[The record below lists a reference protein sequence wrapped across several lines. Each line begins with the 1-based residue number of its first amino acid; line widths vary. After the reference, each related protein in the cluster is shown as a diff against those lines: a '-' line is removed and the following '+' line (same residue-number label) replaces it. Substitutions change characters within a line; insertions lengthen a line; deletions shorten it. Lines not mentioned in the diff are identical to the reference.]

1 MAPLSRVALVVL
13 PTLVVAA
20 IGFVGSSRSIS
31 EQSQPNQ
38 SGADQGEASLLELL
52 EEPQAA
58 ERASWSTAS
67 SRASSPSSSPAAG
80 PDGGV
85 APLVPDVPPL
95 GESVSLPIRV
105 ALTSRSPIRSLQ
117 TSQGMVCRVPGAGPR
132 LKDRDLLSILRSD
145 RAGSVRCSGG
155 TILINQVPYRHT
167 LEFLRRDQGWIAVN
181 ELDLEQYV
189 ASVVGAEMPSDWNLE
204 ALKAQA
210 VAARSYAL
218 AHLARPASRD
228 FNLGDTTRWQV
239 YGGEATRSQR
249 SRDATA
255 STRGIVLSYKGGIVE
270 SLYAA
275 TSSISA
281 EAHGHLG
288 ASMSQ
293 QGAQQLALDGLQFN
307 EILGHYYR
315 GASLARLQRDGG

>member
-1 MAPLSRVALVVL
+1 MASLGRAAVLVL

-20 IGFVGSSRSIS
+20 IGLGSSQKITDSS
-31 EQSQPNQ
+31 QNAQPAAEQ
-38 SGADQGEASLLELL
+38 ATESLLELL
-52 EEPQAA
+52 EEPQA
-58 ERASWSTAS
+58 E
-67 SRASSPSSSPAAG
+67 AA
-80 PDGGV
+80 PTTRKTPPTSADARV
-85 APLVPDVPPL
+85 SAPLVPDVPPQ
-95 GESVSLPIRV
+95 GESVNLPIRV
-105 ALTSRSPIRSLQ
+105 ALISRLPINSIQ
-117 TSQGMVCRVPGAGPR
+117 TSPGMVCRVNGAGPR
-132 LKDRDLLSILRSD
+132 IKDPALLAMFQGD
-145 RAGSVRCSGG
+145 RRGFVRCKGG
-155 TILINQVPYRHT
+155 TILINQVAYRHNI
-167 LEFLRRDQGWIAVN
+167 EFIPRDQGWMAVN

-189 ASVVGAEMPSDWNLE
+189 ASVVGAEMPSGWNLE

-228 FNLGDTTRWQV
+228 FHLGDTTRWQV
-239 YGGEATRSQR
+239 YGGDRSRSQR

-293 QGAQQLALDGLQFN
+293 QGAQQLAQNGLQFN
-307 EILGHYYR
+307 EILGNYYR
-315 GASLARLQRDGG
+315 GASLARLQHDGG

>member
-1 MAPLSRVALVVL
+1 MVV
-13 PTLVVAA
+13 PTLLVGA
-20 IGFVGSSRSIS
+20 IGLGLSQRIS
-31 EQSQPNQ
+31 TPSQDTQPAAEQVT
-38 SGADQGEASLLELL
+38 ESLLELL
-52 EEPQAA
+52 EEPQAEA
-58 ERASWSTAS
+58 APTSGNPPP
-67 SRASSPSSSPAAG
+67 SPSGDATVAA
-80 PDGGV
+80 PM
-85 APLVPDVPPL
+85 VPDVPPQ
-95 GESVSLPIRV
+95 GKSVNLPIRV
-105 ALTSRSPIRSLQ
+105 ALMSRLPINSLQ
-117 TSQGMVCRVPGAGPR
+117 TSPGMVCRANGTGPR
-132 LKDRDLLSILRSD
+132 IKDQVLLTLFKDNRP
-145 RAGSVRCSGG
+145 GFVRCTGG
-155 TILINQVPYRHT
+155 TILINQVAYRHNVD
-167 LEFLRRDQGWIAVN
+167 FLRRDQGWIAVN

-189 ASVVGAEMPSDWNLE
+189 ASVVGAEMPSHWNLE

-228 FNLGDTTRWQV
+228 FHLGDTTRWQV
-239 YGGEATRSQR
+239 YGGDGSRSQR

-293 QGAQQLALDGLQFN
+293 QGAQQLAQNGLRFN
-307 EILGHYYR
+307 EILGNYYR
-315 GASLARLQRDGG
+315 GASLARLQHDGG

>member
-58 ERASWSTAS
+58 ERAS
-67 SRASSPSSSPAAG
+67 SPSSSPAAG

-95 GESVSLPIRV
+95 GESVSLRIRV

-117 TSQGMVCRVPGAGPR
+117 TSQGMVCRVPGAGAR

-155 TILINQVPYRHT
+155 TILINQVPYRHAVE
-167 LEFLRRDQGWIAVN
+167 LLRRDQQWIAIN
-181 ELDLEQYV
+181 ELDLEPYV
-189 ASVVGAEMPSDWNLE
+189 ASVVGAEMPSHWNLE

-218 AHLARPASRD
+218 AHLARPASGD
-228 FNLGDTTRWQV
+228 YHLGDTTRWQV
-239 YGGEATRSQR
+239 FGGERSRSQR
-249 SRDATA
+249 TQAATA
-255 STRGIVLSYKGGIVE
+255 STRGIILSYKGGIVE

-275 TSSISA
+275 NSSISA
-281 EAHGHLG
+281 GCW
-288 ASMSQ
+288 MSP
-293 QGAQQLALDGLQFN
+293 AK
-307 EILGHYYR
+307 
-315 GASLARLQRDGG
+315 

>member
-1 MAPLSRVALVVL
+1 MASLGRAAVVVF
-13 PTLVVAA
+13 PTLMVAA
-20 IGFVGSSRSIS
+20 LGLGSSRVSTVPS
-31 EQSQPNQ
+31 QDNRTAAEQGP
-38 SGADQGEASLLELL
+38 DSLLELL
-52 EEPQAA
+52 EEPQ
-58 ERASWSTAS
+58 EEASTTSETPPSGNPA
-67 SRASSPSSSPAAG
+67 SPSADTA
-80 PDGGV
+80 V
-85 APLVPDVPPL
+85 AAPLVPDVPPQ
-95 GESVSLPIRV
+95 GDSVNLPIRV
-105 ALTSRSPIRSLQ
+105 ALMSRLPINSLQ
-117 TSQGMVCRVPGAGPR
+117 TSPGMVCRTNGTGSRMTDQA
-132 LKDRDLLSILRSD
+132 LLTLFQ
-145 RAGSVRCSGG
+145 GSRRGLVRCTGG
-155 TILINQVPYRHT
+155 TILINQVAYRHNV
-167 LEFLRRDQGWIAVN
+167 EFLPDEQGWIAVN

-189 ASVVGAEMPSDWNLE
+189 ASVVGAEMPSHWNLE

-228 FNLGDTTRWQV
+228 FHLGDTTRWQV
-239 YGGEATRSQR
+239 YGGDGSRSQR

-293 QGAQQLALDGLQFN
+293 QGAQQLAQNGLQFN
-307 EILGHYYR
+307 EILGSYYR
-315 GASLARLQRDGG
+315 GASLARLQHDGG